1 VHNAVKKVMTGS
13 AGEKTET
20 CKSHLA
26 TPGRRGQRSKLC
38 WRKVLCCFLLWS
50 QLQICRSR
58 NRRHCIC
65 CIALHTPNAKC
76 WMLSPEHIALWRR
89 CHTPQRTTAALNA
102 AHKREE
108 HAIVRSGAGGT
119 RYPLLNDPKCSICSG
134 RLTLL
139 ASRGERTQGS
149 GACKADGHHTEKET
163 QTHRWYT
170 PCGFPTLPPSPLG
183 RS

>member
-1 VHNAVKKVMTGS
+1 MTGS

-108 HAIVRSGAGGT
+108 HAIVRGWRNTIPVAE
-119 RYPLLNDPKCSICSG
+119 RPEVLHLLRSSHAPG
-134 RLTLL
+134 VQR